1 MGWHG
6 TRPARQLRVGQ
17 PVEPFTLAVGRV
29 ADAYLPIART
39 RKSSLEDTPGPAANA
54 HHFLSR
60 AHARARAA
68 EAERLPPSDD
78 DQTGA
83 WCHGRRGYRAS
94 MREVLPGVF
103 HWTTLHPR
111 IQSDVSSYWL
121 DRAGVAIDPL
131 VPSEHGLEWF
141 SERTSSPKAVLLS
154 NRHHYRDSARFVD
167 AFGCSVHCNPPAS
180 TSSATA
186 RPSRGS
192 NQGTRCPVAC
202 WLVR

>member
-1 MGWHG
+1 MEG
-6 TRPARQLRVGQ
+6 TPSLVQ
-17 PVEPFTLAVGRV
+17 PCGTWFR
-29 ADAYLPIART
+29 
-39 RKSSLEDTPGPAANA
+39 
-54 HHFLSR
+54 
-60 AHARARAA
+60 
-68 EAERLPPSDD
+68 DD

-111 IQSDVSSYWL
+111 IQRDVSSYWL

-131 VPSEHGLEWF
+131 VPSELGLEWF

-167 AFGCSVHCNPPAS
+167 AFGCSVHCNAAGLHEFSHGDAVEGFEPGDTLPGGVLACEVAGICPTKRRSTSPNSVPSPSPTASSAVDGEAHPAS
-180 TSSATA
+180 FPTA
-186 RPSRGS
+186 
-192 NQGTRCPVAC
+192 
-202 WLVR
+202 